1 MRLTKRE
8 ILVFREN
15 RIANCKETS
24 LQVRNNWVPTQV
36 LTHTAVLLW
45 ATYFT
50 FVSLGF
56 LTCNWTNHA
65 SSVTCIIWRSSV
77 SGKIVP
83 TLLLPQYLLQHAGF
97 RASVQT
103 LMTDWLTDW
112 LIYLFIIYLASAHCI
127 GQNFLMENQL
137 QTHISLP
144 HPQVQT
150 QLCSSF
156 WKRGGKALNGSSIQT
171 IGWAG
176 MQSASG
182 MSRIRVSGSAR
193 LPSYFLIFELLGVR
207 SCSDSFSYA
216 AALRFNTL
224 FHHWRPKL
232 FFDASYKQRKQRK
245 TLVN

>member
-65 SSVTCIIWRSSV
+65 SSVTGVIWHSSV

-103 LMTDWLTDW
+103 LMTDWLTDR
-112 LIYLFIIYLASAHCI
+112 LTDLFIYYLFSQCSLHRTELSDGEPATNPHKPPPSPGTDSA
-127 GQNFLMENQL
+127 LLQL
-137 QTHISLP
+137 LK
-144 HPQVQT
+144 
-150 QLCSSF
+150 
-156 WKRGGKALNGSSIQT
+156 KRRES
-171 IGWAG
+171 
-176 MQSASG
+176 
-182 MSRIRVSGSAR
+182 
-193 LPSYFLIFELLGVR
+193 P
-207 SCSDSFSYA
+207 
-216 AALRFNTL
+216 
-224 FHHWRPKL
+224 
-232 FFDASYKQRKQRK
+232 
-245 TLVN
+245 